1 MLHGRIL
8 FITVLICVLKASSFA
23 QQQQDV
29 CVGTTNPAGWVTIHI
44 KTETNF
50 SNCSNTQNNVK
61 TIEQISTLVS
71 GASLFACND
80 GSALPSGWVITEIGD
95 KAGDCIGPPQ
105 NQLLLLNVIGDPIG
119 ATHFVCFP
127 AGPIPTGWTN
137 IGTSTTS
144 LCGSTNSPNQA
155 DIRRDSGPDLEI
167 SVTPAS
173 QTVTQGGAVQFTVSL
188 VRSGGLT
195 TPVTLSSSTPPS
207 GTSIVFN
214 PNNTTA
220 GSSTMTVSTSSST
233 PLGSFNVQITAVD
246 GVFVRSVVV
255 SVNVLPAGNFAVT
268 AVQNPQVLVPG
279 SSNTIDVNL
288 VRSSGFSGSITMS
301 VTGLPS
307 GVTGSFNPSST
318 TGNTST
324 LTLTAT
330 SAVALGDTS
339 ITITGTSG
347 SLVNSTATTVRTSL
361 VPAFWEA
368 VYQLLTH

>member
-50 SNCSNTQNNVK
+50 SNCPNNQNNVK

-71 GASLFACND
+71 GASLLACND
-80 GSALPSGWVITEIGD
+80 GGALPSGWVITD
-95 KAGDCIGPPQ
+95 MSDNTGDCNGTPKDI
-105 NQLLLLNVIGDPIG
+105 LHLLNVIGDSIG
-119 ATHFVCFP
+119 SIHFVCFP
-127 AGPIPTGWTN
+127 NSPIPTGWTN
-137 IGTSTTS
+137 LGTSFNTG
-144 LCGSTNSPNQA
+144 LCSGNNPDRA
-155 DIRRDSGPDLEI
+155 EIRRDSGPDLEI

-173 QTVTQGGAVQFTVSL
+173 QTITQGGAAQFTVSL
-188 VRSGGLT
+188 VRSGGLA
-195 TPVTLSSSTPPS
+195 TPVTLSASTPPN
-207 GTSIVFN
+207 GATIGFN

-220 GSSTMTVSTSSST
+220 GSSTMTVSTSSGT

-318 TGNTST
+318 SGNTST

>member
-1 MLHGRIL
+1 VLHRRIL
-8 FITVLICVLKASSFA
+8 FIAFLMCVLRVSSFA

-29 CVGTTNPAGWVTIHI
+29 CTGTTNPAGWVTIHI

-50 SNCSNTQNNVK
+50 SNCPNNPNNVK
-61 TIEQISTLVS
+61 TIEQINTLVS

-80 GSALPSGWVITEIGD
+80 GSALPSGWVITELTGVT
-95 KAGDCIGPPQ
+95 GDCIGPPQ
-105 NQLLLLNVIGDPIG
+105 NELLLLNVIGDPIG

-127 AGPIPTGWTN
+127 NSPIPTGWTN

-144 LCGSTNSPNQA
+144 LCGSNSPDQA
-155 DIRRDSGPDLEI
+155 EIRRDSGPDLEI
-167 SVTPAS
+167 SVSPGS
-173 QTVTQGGAVQFTVSL
+173 QTVAPGGTAQFTVSL
-188 VRSGGLT
+188 VFSGGLS
-195 TPVTLSSSTPPS
+195 TPVTLSASTPPS
-207 GTSIVFN
+207 GVSIGFS

-220 GSSTMTVSTSSST
+220 SSSTMTVTTSTGT

-246 GVFVRSVVV
+246 GVFVRSLVVTV
-255 SVNVLPAGNFAVT
+255 TVQPTGNFAVV
-268 AVQNPQVLVPG
+268 ASPNPQVLVPG
-279 SSNTIDVNL
+279 SSNAIDVTL
-288 VRSSGFSGSITMS
+288 VRSSGFNGSIAMS

-307 GVTGSFNPSST
+307 GVTASFNPSST

-330 SAVALGDTS
+330 SAVALGDSS

-347 SLVNSTATTVRTSL
+347 TIVNSTASTVRTSL

-368 VYQLLTH
+368 VYRLLTQ

>member
-1 MLHGRIL
+1 M
-8 FITVLICVLKASSFA
+8 CVLKASSFA

-29 CVGTTNPAGWVTIHI
+29 CTGTTNPSGWVTIHI

-50 SNCSNTQNNVK
+50 SNCPNNPNNVK
-61 TIEQISTLVS
+61 TIEQINTLVS
-71 GASLFACND
+71 GASLLACND
-80 GSALPSGWVITEIGD
+80 GGALPSGWVITD
-95 KAGDCIGPPQ
+95 MSDNTGDCNGTSKDI
-105 NQLLLLNVIGDPIG
+105 LHLLNVIGDSIG
-119 ATHFVCFP
+119 SIHFVCFP
-127 AGPIPTGWTN
+127 NSPIPTGWTN
-137 IGTSTTS
+137 LGTSFNT
-144 LCGSTNSPNQA
+144 GSCSGNNPDQA
-155 DIRRDSGPDLEI
+155 EIRRDSGPDLAI
-167 SVTPAS
+167 SVTPGS
-173 QTVTQGGAVQFTVSL
+173 QTVNPGGAAQFTVSL
-188 VRSGGLT
+188 SRSGGLA
-195 TPVTLSSSTPPS
+195 TPVTLSASTPPS
-207 GTSIVFN
+207 GVSIGFS

-220 GSSTMTVSTSSST
+220 GSSTMTVSTSSGT

-246 GVFVRSVVV
+246 GVFVR
-255 SVNVLPAGNFAVT
+255 NVMVTVTVQPTGNFAVV

-279 SSNTIDVNL
+279 ASNTIDVNL
-288 VRSSGFSGSITMS
+288 VRSSGFSGAITMS

-307 GVTGSFNPSST
+307 GVTGSFSPSST

-347 SLVNSTATTVRTSL
+347 TIVNSTAATVRTSI